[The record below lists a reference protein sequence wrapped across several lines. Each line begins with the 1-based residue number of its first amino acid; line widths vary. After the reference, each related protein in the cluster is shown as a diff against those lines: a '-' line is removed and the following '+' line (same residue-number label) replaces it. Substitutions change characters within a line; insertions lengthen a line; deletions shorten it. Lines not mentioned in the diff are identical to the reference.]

1 MTRNQVA
8 QMVLNAL
15 QSAVVEP
22 DGNTINLTTPDG
34 VVYTGKVNY
43 VSVTSAKAFARAI
56 GRVQATSVGSQND
69 GYIVELGERLYDG
82 KLKLTDDYDPFG
94 RPARNW
100 EYDGKNVGI
109 YAKKELMVFDHVGT
123 VTGKDLYD
131 LLGAKT
137 IEDYALTVNLDG
149 VKDPKIVRDEVG
161 YDGDTTN
168 IQDKHNVDYV
178 FAKNDLNRNN
188 KATIGATGT
197 GVLTQVFVDHEADTI
212 DIAIIN
218 TYLARADKDYD
229 AKKEELAVTAYSI
242 TKHTAS
248 GEYVKVP
255 KNGKETEAFKLA
267 GEEFSAVKDAAKDS
281 AFLLTVADGE
291 VQSVVPAEVLSGVQ
305 ISAFKKGDNVVVDGT
320 TYKFDTTTGFDPEA
334 LKAYTDLKGNAII
347 NLKDLTYNV
356 YLDTYGN
363 LIGVEEVD
371 AVKNYVFITA
381 IDLNDSNLVN
391 GTADARAI
399 FLDGT
404 VDTIRVNM
412 GKSAIE
418 PYTNSTPNGGIHNN
432 SILNTWC
439 TFTKNNSDVY
449 TLTQVRDVNAKG
461 DAHVP
466 GNDTNKTGLAQY
478 HETVAAGEMTIDK
491 KHITLKGKTAGTGDF
506 ARVYG
511 DDKTVYLT
519 AELDELINDGGT
531 WGVISDVDTISTG
544 IEATNLVVWNNA
556 VAMAEAD
563 DTDTKAT
570 KPGDNG
576 LDWSKGVYTLY
587 NDDGVIIAAVVV
599 GEDNGASKNLVYVH
613 TSDVDWEAYNGNSAS
628 RARASNDGLFTWT
641 RKVVSNGEEV
651 TLTEVSDGDSYL
663 ARMEQYNWYQIKT
676 NGAGE
681 VIAAYKLPGVNDG
694 SDLKDAK
701 LTRYE
706 DLALD
711 YHYYDENKNGKQDF
725 DANGEPIEI
734 GEIAYTVQEGKGTVL
749 YHNEKFINSY
759 LRMSNRTLYV
769 ATDDQTGFIVNE
781 NVNYVLQQWNSNKK
795 DTFIET
801 GSGAKNLE
809 SVIKELNDRYGVFGA
824 DGKWTGKNYT
834 YQISAILENGV
845 ASSVVIYD
853 NNNDYVRPGDTG
865 SNSIGNISV
874 ASNETNKIDGLGKN
888 TSMEI
893 LASGSNTLKVEI
905 IAPDW
910 AKDANSA
917 DDLTVNATLMV
928 DGRAYERIEIKGSD
942 WTRSGA
948 TFSANESFTTLGS
961 AIWNLTLDPDEHTFS
976 VVLSDI
982 TWAKA
987 DVKYVY
993 ADGTAVPA
1001 AAVADSSG
1009 DIAIGSA
1016 ADLTI
1021 KYDVND
1027 DANYEADGQLTYK
1040 VTGAAKGNDAAEL
1053 DGELTNDT
1061 AKAVNVKAG
1070 NGWVTVTIGGVKKAA
1085 VVTPDTYTVKA
1096 NTATSGKVLFAVVD
1110 ADKVPTDQAGV
1121 DKIAASEWK
1130 TSVSAATGKVV
1141 LIKSASSFKLTSVTA
1156 METETG
1162 TAIAGGS
1169 ITEIPTSTGVFE
1181 YTVADK
1187 DVTIKAIDT
1196 NEVTV
1201 EKFYVKGDGSE
1212 LNILTDKDP
1221 SPAFTPEETVAFVVD
1236 YFKGVNGYTVVEDRD
1251 ANNELS
1257 GVKVNGVA
1265 VALNKI
1271 KIADDLIW
1279 AVVDGKTVVSNA
1291 NNAKLSYFVGAD
1303 NTPTAVTVTADGAT
1317 YKSYAKNAVVNGAS
1331 VSDGDVIKTISDA
1344 ALDTGGTATIAV
1356 ADITITDKKATLTP
1370 DKVVADLT
1378 GALSQIV
1385 TGGIGGLFP
1394 DASAE
1399 YDRIKGYKVNV
1410 LCVELPQT
1418 ASKWSKT
1425 VITDSA
1431 QRLYSTDPRIKEEDG
1446 KWVKTGN
1453 AVDRTN
1459 DDTVRELAIPVIN
1472 DGEDIIIAVYIGDNE
1487 NDIASATEPTYT
1499 LTIKTTGITFN

>member
-1 MTRNQVA
+1 MQ
-8 QMVLNAL
+8 
-15 QSAVVEP
+15 P
-22 DGNTINLTTPDG
+22 
-34 VVYTGKVNY
+34 
-43 VSVTSAKAFARAI
+43 
-56 GRVQATSVGSQND
+56 
-69 GYIVELGERLYDG
+69 GYSS
-82 KLKLTDDYDPFG
+82 
-94 RPARNW
+94 
-100 EYDGKNVGI
+100 
-109 YAKKELMVFDHVGT
+109 
-123 VTGKDLYD
+123 
-131 LLGAKT
+131 
-137 IEDYALTVNLDG
+137 
-149 VKDPKIVRDEVG
+149 
-161 YDGDTTN
+161 
-168 IQDKHNVDYV
+168 
-178 FAKNDLNRNN
+178 
-188 KATIGATGT
+188 TGT
-197 GVLTQVFVDHEADTI
+197 ANRT
-212 DIAIIN
+212 
-218 TYLARADKDYD
+218 
-229 AKKEELAVTAYSI
+229 
-242 TKHTAS
+242 
-248 GEYVKVP
+248 
-255 KNGKETEAFKLA
+255 
-267 GEEFSAVKDAAKDS
+267 
-281 AFLLTVADGE
+281 
-291 VQSVVPAEVLSGVQ
+291 
-305 ISAFKKGDNVVVDGT
+305 
-320 TYKFDTTTGFDPEA
+320 DP
-334 LKAYTDLKGNAII
+334 TD
-347 NLKDLTYNV
+347 
-356 YLDTYGN
+356 
-363 LIGVEEVD
+363 
-371 AVKNYVFITA
+371 
-381 IDLNDSNLVN
+381 
-391 GTADARAI
+391 
-399 FLDGT
+399 
-404 VDTIRVNM
+404 
-412 GKSAIE
+412 
-418 PYTNSTPNGGIHNN
+418 
-432 SILNTWC
+432 
-439 TFTKNNSDVY
+439 
-449 TLTQVRDVNAKG
+449 
-461 DAHVP
+461 
-466 GNDTNKTGLAQY
+466 
-478 HETVAAGEMTIDK
+478 
-491 KHITLKGKTAGTGDF
+491 
-506 ARVYG
+506 
-511 DDKTVYLT
+511 
-519 AELDELINDGGT
+519 
-531 WGVISDVDTISTG
+531 
-544 IEATNLVVWNNA
+544 
-556 VAMAEAD
+556 
-563 DTDTKAT
+563 
-570 KPGDNG
+570 

-599 GEDNGASKNLVYVH
+599 GEDNGAGRNMVYVH
-613 TSDVDWEAYNGNSAS
+613 SSSVDWEAYNGNSAS
-628 RARASNDGLFTWT
+628 KARASGDGLFTWT
-641 RKVVSNGEEV
+641 RKVISNGEEV
-651 TLTEVSDGDSYL
+651 TLTEVSEGDSAL
-663 ARMEQYNWYQIKT
+663 ASMRQHHWYQVKT
-676 NGAGE
+676 NSNGE
-681 VIAAYKLPGVNDG
+681 VIGAYQLPILQEDGVTYEDDG
-694 SDLKDAK
+694 SKLAPAK
-701 LTRYE
+701 LDRFK

-711 YHYYDENKNGKQDF
+711 YDNEDVPGNVM
-725 DANGEPIEI
+725 
-734 GEIAYTVQEGKGTVL
+734 GEIAYTVQKGGKSTVL
-749 YHNEKFINSY
+749 YHNRKYIKGY

-769 ATDDQTGFIVNE
+769 ATDDQTGFIVDQ
-781 NVNYVLQQWNSNKK
+781 NVSYVLQQWNSNKT
-795 DTFIET
+795 DTFVEP

-809 SVIKELNDRYGVFGA
+809 GVIKELNDRYGVLGA
-824 DGKWTGKNYT
+824 DGKWTGNTYT

-845 ASSVVIYD
+845 AKSVVIWD

-917 DDLTVNATLMV
+917 GDLTVNATLMV
-928 DGRAYERIEIKGSD
+928 DGRAYERIAIKGSN
-942 WTRSGA
+942 WTKSGA
-948 TFSANESFTTLGS
+948 TFSASKSFTTLGT

-1001 AAVADSSG
+1001 AAVAGSSG

-1110 ADKVPTDQAGV
+1110 ADKVPADQAGV

-1162 TAIAGGS
+1162 TAIAGGN
-1169 ITEIPTSTGVFE
+1169 IAEIPTSTGVFK

-1291 NNAKLSYFVGAD
+1291 NNAKLSYFVGA
-1303 NTPTAVTVTADGAT
+1303 NKTPTAVTVTADGAT
-1317 YKSYAKNAVVNGAS
+1317 YTSYAKNAVVNGAS

-1344 ALDTGGTATIAV
+1344 ALATGGTATIAV

-1370 DKVVADLT
+1370 SKVVADLT

-1385 TGGIGGLFP
+1385 TGSIGDLFP

-1431 QRLYSTDPRIKEEDG
+1431 QRLYSTDPRIEEENG

-1453 AVDRTN
+1453 AVDRTS
-1459 DDTVRELAIPVIN
+1459 DDAIRKLAIPVIN
-1472 DGEDIIIAVYIGDNE
+1472 DGEDIIIAVYIGNSE
-1487 NDIASATEPTYT
+1487 GDITSATEPTYT